1 MLRDDSAMNLSP
13 EMFDQF
19 IRPYDQRLLDEF
31 GGGAIHFCGKGDHY
45 IERLSHMNHVY
56 AINMS
61 QPEYNDMETIY
72 RHTVD
77 KGINI
82 IGLRP
87 EVAQASYIAGR
98 NLHGRV
104 HASQE

>member
-1 MLRDDSAMNLSP
+1 
-13 EMFDQF
+13 
-19 IRPYDQRLLDEF
+19 
-31 GGGAIHFCGKGDHY
+31 
-45 IERLSHMNHVY
+45 
-56 AINMS
+56 MS

-87 EVAQASYIAGR
+87 ETAQASAAKGR
-98 NLHGRV
+98 DLHGRV
-104 HASQE
+104 HAARQ